1 MDKRYFHTLH
11 PPSIPLT
18 GPNANKTPMV
28 FRNPQGLWYNG
39 SMYEAVIGMEVH
51 AQLLTRSKMFCGC
64 DASVFGAEPNTHV
77 CPVCLGMPGALP
89 VINRKAVAATI
100 MVGLALNC
108 TIAETAVFSRKNYF
122 YPDLPKSYQISMYDF
137 PLCRHGSLDV
147 SGPDDRVRRIRIRR
161 VHLEEDTGKSFHVG
175 DHSLVDFNRSGV
187 PLIEIVTE
195 PDIRTP
201 EEARQYVTKL
211 RTILRTLG
219 VSTGDME
226 KGAMRCEANVSL
238 RLAGTEAF
246 GAKVE
251 IKNLNSFRSVK
262 LALDYESARQAR
274 VLDGG
279 GRVRQVTMGWDERNS
294 QTVEQRLKE
303 ESEDYRY
310 FPEPDLPPLRISE
323 AWVQEIRQSLPELP
337 DDRQDRFM
345 REYGLPRA
353 DAALL
358 AADLDVAGFFDAAA
372 AAGKEKGV
380 SARTIAYWL
389 TGELFRWLRSENA
402 EIGDLRAGPPAL
414 VDLLAL
420 VEEGTITAAS
430 GRAVLEE
437 MLATGRPAGDI
448 VAARGLAQISDQ
460 EALAGVVDKIVAAH
474 PDLAAQY
481 RNGKQALLR
490 WFVGEVTKATRGK
503 ANPHVVAG
511 LLQEKLKE

>member
-1 MDKRYFHTLH
+1 
-11 PPSIPLT
+11 
-18 GPNANKTPMV
+18 
-28 FRNPQGLWYNG
+28 
-39 SMYEAVIGMEVH
+39 MYEAIIGMEVH

-64 DASVFGAEPNTHV
+64 DAAVFGAEPNSHV

-108 TIAETAVFSRKNYF
+108 KIAETAVFSRKNYF
-122 YPDLPKSYQISMYDF
+122 YPDLPKSYQITMYDF
-137 PLCRHGSLDV
+137 PLCQHGWLDV
-147 SGPDDRVRRIRIRR
+147 SGPDELARRIRIRR
-161 VHLEEDTGKSFHVG
+161 VHLEEDTGKSFHAG

-201 EEARQYVTKL
+201 EEARQYVVKL

-238 RLAGTEAF
+238 RPAGREAL

-262 LALDYESARQAR
+262 LALDYEIARQTR

-279 GRVRQVTMGWDERNS
+279 GRVQQVTMGWDERRPKGG

-310 FPEPDLPPLRISE
+310 FPEPDLPPLRISTT
-323 AWVQEIRQSLPELP
+323 WVQEIRGSLPELP
-337 DDRQDRFM
+337 DARQDRFV
-345 REYGLPRA
+345 REYGLSGA
-353 DAALL
+353 NAGLL
-358 AADLDVAGFFDAAA
+358 AADIDVAGYFDAAVA
-372 AAGKEKGV
+372 AAKEKGV
-380 SARTIAYWL
+380 SARTIAHWL
-389 TGELFRWLRSENA
+389 SGELFRWLRSENV
-402 EIGDLRAGPPAL
+402 EIGDLRVGPPAL
-414 VDLLAL
+414 VELLAL
-420 VEEGTITAAS
+420 VEQGTITAGS
-430 GRAVLEE
+430 GRAVLDE
-437 MLATGRPAGDI
+437 MLATGRSAGEI
-448 VAARGLAQISDQ
+448 VEARGLAQISEQ
-460 EALAGVVDKIVAAH
+460 EALAGVVDKVIAAH
-474 PDLAAQY
+474 PDLAAEYQA
-481 RNGKQALLR
+481 GKETLLR
-490 WFVGEVTKATRGK
+490 WFVGEVMKATRGK
-503 ANPHVVAG
+503 ANPQVVTG

>member
-1 MDKRYFHTLH
+1 M
-11 PPSIPLT
+11 
-18 GPNANKTPMV
+18 G
-28 FRNPQGLWYNG
+28 Q
-39 SMYEAVIGMEVH
+39 YEAIVGMEVH
-51 AQLLTRSKMFCGC
+51 AQLQTRSKMFCGC
-64 DASVFGAEPNTHV
+64 DAEVFGAEPNSHV
-77 CPVCLGMPGALP
+77 CPVCLGMPGVLP
-89 VINRKAVAATI
+89 VINRRAVEQTI
-100 MVGLALNC
+100 LVGLALNC

-147 SGPDDRVRRIRIRR
+147 GGPDDQVSRIRIRR

-219 VSTGDME
+219 MSTGDME
-226 KGAMRCEANVSL
+226 KGAMRCEANISL
-238 RLAGTEAF
+238 RLAGTEAL

-262 LALDYESARQAR
+262 LALDYEIARQAE

-279 GRVRQVTMGWDERNS
+279 SPVRQVTMGWDEQNGR
-294 QTVEQRLKE
+294 TVEQRLKE

-310 FPEPDLPPLRISE
+310 FPEPDLPPLRISP
-323 AWVQEIRQSLPELP
+323 AWVEKIRGTLPELP
-337 DDRQDRFM
+337 DARQGRFV
-345 REYGLPRA
+345 RELGLSQA

-358 AADLDVAGFFDAAA
+358 AADLDVAGFFDAAV
-372 AAGKEKGV
+372 AAGTEKGV
-380 SARTIAYWL
+380 SARTIAHWV
-389 TGELFRWLRSENA
+389 TGELFRRLRSENA
-402 EIGDLRAGPPAL
+402 GIGDLRAGPPAL

-420 VEEGTITAAS
+420 IEQGTITAAS
-430 GRAVLEE
+430 GRLVLDE
-437 MLATGRPAGDI
+437 MLATGRSASEI
-448 VAARGLAQISDQ
+448 AAVRGLAQISEQ
-460 EALAGVVDKIVAAH
+460 AALAAMVEEIVAAN

-481 RNGKQALLR
+481 RSGKQALLR
-490 WFVGEVTKATRGK
+490 WFIGEVMKATRGQ
-503 ANPHVVAG
+503 ANVHVVTG
-511 LLQEKLKE
+511 LLQDKLKG